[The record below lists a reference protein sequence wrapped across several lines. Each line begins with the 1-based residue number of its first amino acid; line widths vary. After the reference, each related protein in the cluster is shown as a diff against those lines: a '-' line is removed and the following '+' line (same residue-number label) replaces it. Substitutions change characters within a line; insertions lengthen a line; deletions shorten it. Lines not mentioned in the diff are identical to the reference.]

1 MHLEKPNDSRYPIIR
16 DIPPDMRV
24 IAFGNYGGANRD
36 SYFAFFAPI
45 DARLR
50 PGMNIDGIRYAEG
63 TLTEEQ
69 FSIREDEIVETT
81 RNRDGSYTFKIWQ
94 GAGKSWVTFFIQRRG
109 CGESTYN
116 DKPVHVISLRI

>member
-1 MHLEKPNDSRYPIIR
+1 MHLEKPNDSRYPFIR

-69 FSIREDEIVETT
+69 FQYAKMRLLRLLETETVAIR
-81 RNRDGSYTFKIWQ
+81 SKS
-94 GAGKSWVTFFIQRRG
+94 GKAQANPG
-109 CGESTYN
+109 
-116 DKPVHVISLRI
+116 